1 MRFVLL
7 MAAREVRASWRRLL
21 FFFVCVAVGVGA
33 IVALRSIIQ
42 SVRTGLSREAR
53 AIVGGDVAI
62 STNRPMSDSVRAALE
77 QAIAAAPV
85 TARVDSISTPT
96 MARPEAGHGVAA
108 AKMVELRGVNAAFPL
123 YGTLSLQNGQP
134 YSHDLLANN
143 GALVRPELLAQLG
156 ISVGDR
162 IVIGGRAY
170 SIRGIIAEE
179 PGRRAG
185 SFSLGSRVLVDL
197 GDLRASGLLTYGSRA
212 DYEILLKMPPSAVD
226 GFAKTIRAQFRDR
239 FIGVRTYRSTEDA
252 IGNDMARA
260 ENHLSLVGFVI
271 LVLGGIGVWSVTRV
285 FVRQKV
291 KSVAILKCL
300 GATTGQVLAAYVA
313 QVVLLGLSGSAL
325 GVLLARIGIASI
337 PPSVGAALGV
347 STYGLTGSAVVQ
359 GVSVGVL
366 VSLLFSVVPLLEVRR
381 VKPLL
386 LIRGASPS
394 AAPARAWW
402 TVGGIRDRL
411 ARVDRLQAAA
421 AVVMAAGLVAIA
433 SWQAASLRVGVVV
446 VVGFAAVTL
455 VLQLASAGLIHAVR
469 PIARAK
475 SFALRHAV
483 LSLGRPGN
491 QTRVILLAVGLGSF
505 FVIGVRVLQ
514 SNLLQQ
520 FSVQLS
526 ESGADMFLIEIL
538 PDQVDRVRA
547 FLEARKAADAGPPRL
562 IPVLRARVTGVRPA
576 GASTFRDVRNQGR
589 EYTIT
594 YRDHLEPNET
604 VMSGTFWSPHSPL
617 PENAPVIEVSIEE
630 NIHDNF
636 RVNVGD
642 VMQFDVLGRIL
653 PATVTSIRKVEWEDA
668 RNGGFMFVFRPGPF
682 AHAPQ
687 TWIGILRAPQDP
699 TARGRFQR
707 DLVTEFPNISAI
719 DVREILTT
727 VQKAVRTITIAIS
740 VVGGVALGSGVLILI
755 GAVAMTKFQRVYEA
769 AILRTLGA
777 STRTLGAMLGFE
789 YATLGLLA
797 GVVGGAGAMAFSWA
811 VCRHVLDI
819 PWRPQ
824 PFVALAGAALTTLLV
839 GVVGVAAS
847 YDVLRRKPLGTL
859 RAE

>member
-1 MRFVLL
+1 

-42 SVRTGLSREAR
+42 NVRNGLSREAR

-62 STNRPMSDSVRAALE
+62 STNRPMSEDVRAELE
-77 QAIAAAPV
+77 SVIARAPV
-85 TARVDSISTPT
+85 MARVDSISTPT
-96 MARPEAGHGVAA
+96 MARPEAGTGAAA
-108 AKMVELRGVNAAFPL
+108 AKMVELRGVSDAFPL
-123 YGTLSLQNGQP
+123 YGTLTLENGQT
-134 YSHDLLANN
+134 YSHDLLANH

-156 ISVGDR
+156 LSVGDR
-162 IVIGGRAY
+162 IVIGGQAY
-170 SIRGIIAEE
+170 TIRGIISEE

-197 GDLRASGLLTYGSRA
+197 DDLRASGLLSYGSRA
-212 DYEILLKMPPSAVD
+212 NYEILLKLPPPAVD
-226 GFAKTIRAQFRDR
+226 TLARTIRTGFRER

-252 IGNDMARA
+252 IGDDMQRA

-300 GATTGQVLAAYVA
+300 GATTGQVLSAYVA
-313 QVVLLGLSGSAL
+313 QVVLLGLAGSAL
-325 GVLLARIGIASI
+325 GVLLAGVGIASI
-337 PPSVGAALGV
+337 PPSVGSALGLKD
-347 STYGLTGSAVVQ
+347 YGVTRSAVAQ

-386 LIRGASPS
+386 LIRGGLSGGAI
-394 AAPARAWW
+394 ARAWW
-402 TVGGIRDRL
+402 TLGGLRDRL
-411 ARVDRLQAAA
+411 SRIDRLQVVAALA
-421 AVVMAAGLVAIA
+421 MGAGLVAIA
-433 SWQAASLRVGVVV
+433 SWQAASLRVGAVVV
-446 VVGFAAVTL
+446 IGFAAVAL
-455 VLQLASAGLIHAVR
+455 VLNLASAGIIYAAR
-469 PIARAK
+469 PFTRSK
-475 SFALRHAV
+475 SFPLRHAV

-538 PDQVDRVRA
+538 PDQVEPVRA
-547 FLEARKAADAGPPRL
+547 FLNAHKAADAGPAQL
-562 IPVLRARVTGVRPA
+562 IPVLRARVTGVRSA
-576 GASTFRDVRNQGR
+576 GAKEFRDVRNQGR

-594 YRDHLEPNET
+594 YRDRLEPNET
-604 VMSGTFWSPHSPL
+604 VMSGSFWPPNAPL
-617 PENAPVIEVSIEE
+617 PESGQEIEVSVEE

-642 VMQFDVLGRIL
+642 VMQFDILGRVL
-653 PATVTSIRKVEWEDA
+653 PAKVTSIRKVEWEDA

-699 TARGRFQR
+699 AARGRFQR
-707 DLVTEFPNISAI
+707 DLVTAFPNVSAI
-719 DVREILTT
+719 DVREILVT
-727 VQKAVRTITIAIS
+727 VQKAVRTITLAIS
-740 VVGGVALGSGVLILI
+740 IVGAVALGSGVLILV

-777 STRTLGAMLGFE
+777 STRTLGAMIAFE

-797 GVVGGAGAMAFSWA
+797 GLVGGAGAMAFSWA

-824 PFVALAGAALTTLLV
+824 PAVALVGMVLTTVLV
-839 GVVGVAAS
+839 GAVGVGAS

>member
-7 MAAREVRASWRRLL
+7 MAAREIRASWRRLL

-42 SVRTGLSREAR
+42 NVGSGLSREAR

-62 STNRPMSDSVRAALE
+62 STNRPMTDEVRGQLE
-77 QAIAAAPV
+77 AAIARATV
-85 TARVDSISTPT
+85 TERVDSISTPT
-96 MARPEAGHGVAA
+96 MARPETGHGAAA
-108 AKMVELRGVNAAFPL
+108 AKMVELRGVSAAFPL
-123 YGTLSLQNGQP
+123 YGTLTLQGGQT
-134 YSHDLLANN
+134 YSHALLARH

-156 ISVGDR
+156 LSVGDR
-162 IVIGGRAY
+162 IVIGGQAY
-170 SIRGIIAEE
+170 TIRGIISEE

-197 GDLRASGLLTYGSRA
+197 DDLRASGLLSYGSRA
-212 DYEILLKMPPSAVD
+212 DYEILLKMPAAAVD
-226 GFAKTIRAQFRDR
+226 GFAKTVRSAFRER

-252 IGNDMARA
+252 IGNDMQRA

-300 GATTGQVLAAYVA
+300 GATTGQVLTAYVA
-313 QVVLLGLSGSAL
+313 QVVLLGLAGSAL
-325 GVLLARIGIASI
+325 GVLLAWAGIRSI
-337 PPSVGAALGV
+337 PPSVGSTLGLKD
-347 STYGLTGSAVVQ
+347 YGLTGSAVAQ

-386 LIRGASPS
+386 LIRGGS
-394 AAPARAWW
+394 AGGAVLRPWW
-402 TVGGIRDRL
+402 TAGGIRDRL
-411 ARVDRLQAAA
+411 SRLDRFQAAA
-421 AVVMAAGLVAIA
+421 AVVMGAGLVAIA
-433 SWQAASLRVGVVV
+433 SWQAASLRVGAVVV
-446 VVGFAAVTL
+446 IGFAAVAL
-455 VLQLASAGLIHAVR
+455 ALNLASAGVIHAVR

-491 QTRVILLAVGLGSF
+491 QTRVILLAVGLGCF

-538 PDQVDRVRA
+538 PDQVDAMRT
-547 FLEARKAADAGPPRL
+547 FLDARKAPDAGPPQL
-562 IPVLRARVTGVRPA
+562 IPVLRARGTGVKDA
-576 GASTFRDVRNQGR
+576 GAAAFRDVRNRGR

-594 YRDHLEPNET
+594 YRDRLEPNET
-604 VMSGTFWSPHSPL
+604 ILQGRFWPSQPL
-617 PENAPVIEVSIEE
+617 PENAPELEVSIEE

-636 RVNVGD
+636 HVNVGD
-642 VMQFDVLGRIL
+642 VMQFDVLGRQL
-653 PATVTSIRKVEWEDA
+653 PAKVTSIRKVEWEDA

-699 TARGRFQR
+699 AARGRFQR
-707 DLVTEFPNISAI
+707 DLATAFPNVSAI
-719 DVREILTT
+719 DVREVLAT
-727 VQKAVRTITIAIS
+727 VRKAVDTITVAIS
-740 VVGGVALGSGVLILI
+740 IVGAIALGSGVLILI

-777 STRTLGAMLGFE
+777 STRMLGAMLAVE

-797 GVVGGAGAMAFSWA
+797 GLVGGAGAMGFSWA

-824 PFVALAGAALTTLLV
+824 PLVAFAGMVLTAVLVAIV
-839 GVVGVAAS
+839 GVGAS

>member
-1 MRFVLL
+1 MKFVLL
-7 MAAREVRASWRRLL
+7 MAGREVRASWRRLL

-53 AIVGGDVAI
+53 TIVGGDVAI
-62 STNRPMSDSVRAALE
+62 STTRPMADDLRASLE
-77 QAIAAAPV
+77 RAIAAAPV
-85 TARVDSISTPT
+85 AARVDSISTPT
-96 MARPEAGHGVAA
+96 MARPESGEGAAA
-108 AKMVELRGVNAAFPL
+108 AKMVELRGVGAAFPL
-123 YGTLSLQNGQP
+123 YGTLTLQDGRP
-134 YSHDLLANN
+134 YSHDLLANH

-156 ISVGDR
+156 IAVGDR
-162 IVIGGRAY
+162 IVIGGQAY
-170 SIRGIIAEE
+170 TIRGIISEE

-185 SFSLGSRVLVDL
+185 SFSLGSRVLVDID
-197 GDLRASGLLTYGSRA
+197 DLRASGLLSYGSRA
-212 DYEILLKMPPSAVD
+212 NYEILLKMPASAVD
-226 GFAKTIRAQFRDR
+226 GFAKAIRGNFRDR

-252 IGNDMARA
+252 IGNDMERA

-300 GATTGQVLAAYVA
+300 GATTGQVLAAYIA
-313 QVVLLGLSGSAL
+313 QVLLLGIAGSAL
-325 GVLLARIGIASI
+325 GVLLARAGIAAI
-337 PPSVGAALGV
+337 PPSVGSALGV
-347 STYGLTGSAVVQ
+347 TSYGLTASAVAQ
-359 GVSVGVL
+359 GVSIGIL

-386 LIRGASPS
+386 LIRGGLTT
-394 AAPARAWW
+394 APPPRAWW
-402 TVGGIRDRL
+402 TAGGLRDRL
-411 ARVDRLQAAA
+411 SRVDRLQALAA
-421 AVVMAAGLVAIA
+421 FVMGAGLIAIA
-433 SWQAASLRVGVVV
+433 SWQAASLRVGAVV
-446 VVGFAAVTL
+446 
-455 VLQLASAGLIHAVR
+455 
-469 PIARAK
+469 
-475 SFALRHAV
+475 
-483 LSLGRPGN
+483 
-491 QTRVILLAVGLGSF
+491 
-505 FVIGVRVLQ
+505 VIGVRALQ
-514 SNLLQQ
+514 TNLLRQ

-538 PDQVDRVRA
+538 PDQVDRMRA
-547 FLEARKAADAGPPRL
+547 FLDARKAPDSGPARL
-562 IPVLRARVTGVRPA
+562 IPVLRARVTGVRDPKTA
-576 GASTFRDVRNQGR
+576 GFRDVRNQGR

-604 VMSGTFWSPHSPL
+604 VISGSFWPPHSPL
-617 PENAPVIEVSIEE
+617 PENAPEFEVSVEQ
-630 NIHDNF
+630 NIHDSY
-636 RVNVGD
+636 RVDVGD
-642 VMQFDVLGRIL
+642 VMQFDVLGRVL
-653 PATVTSIRKVEWEDA
+653 PARVTSIRKVEWEDA

-699 TARGRFQR
+699 TPRGQFQR
-707 DLVTEFPNISAI
+707 DLATEFPNVSAI
-719 DVREILTT
+719 DVREILVT
-727 VQKAVRTITIAIS
+727 VQKAVHTITVAIS
-740 VVGGVALGSGVLILI
+740 VVGGIALGSGVLILI

-777 STRTLGAMLGFE
+777 STRTLGAMLAFE
-789 YATLGLLA
+789 YATLGVLA
-797 GVVGGAGAMAFSWA
+797 GFVGAAGAMVFSWA

-824 PFVALAGAALTTLLV
+824 PLVAVVGMVLTTVMV
-839 GVVGVAAS
+839 GVVGVGAS

>member
-1 MRFVLL
+1 MKFVLL

-53 AIVGGDVAI
+53 TIVGGDVDI
-62 STNRPMSDSVRAALE
+62 TTNRQIPDDVRASLE
-77 QAIAAAPV
+77 RAIASVPV

-96 MARPEAGHGVAA
+96 MARPETGQGAA
-108 AKMVELRGVNAAFPL
+108 AARMVELRGVGKAFPL
-123 YGTLSLQNGQP
+123 YGTLTLEGGQR
-134 YSHDLLANN
+134 YSHDLLANH

-156 ISVGDR
+156 IAVGDR
-162 IVIGGRAY
+162 IVIGGQAY
-170 SIRGIIAEE
+170 TIRGIISEE

-185 SFSLGSRVLVDL
+185 SFSLGSRVLVDID
-197 GDLRASGLLTYGSRA
+197 DLRASGLLSYGSRA
-212 DYEILLKMPPSAVD
+212 NYEILLKMPASGVD
-226 GFAKTIRAQFRDR
+226 AFAKDIRARFRDR
-239 FIGVRTYRSTEDA
+239 FIGVRTFRSTEDA

-313 QVVLLGLSGSAL
+313 QVLLLGIAGSVLGVVLAATGIAAIPPSVGSAL
-325 GVLLARIGIASI
+325 GVS
-337 PPSVGAALGV
+337 S
-347 STYGLTGSAVVQ
+347 YGLTLSAVAQ
-359 GVSVGVL
+359 GVSVGIL

-386 LIRGASPS
+386 LIRGGMTTRAPS
-394 AAPARAWW
+394 RAWW
-402 TVGGIRDRL
+402 TTGGMRDRL
-411 ARVDRLQAAA
+411 AHIDRLQALA
-421 AVVMAAGLVAIA
+421 AVTMGAGLVAIA
-433 SWQAASLRVGVVV
+433 SWQAASFRVGAVVV
-446 VVGFAAVTL
+446 IGFAAVAF
-455 VLQLASAGLIHAVR
+455 VLHLASSGVIYAVR
-469 PIARAK
+469 PIARSK
-475 SFALRHAV
+475 SFPVRHAV

-505 FVIGVRVLQ
+505 FVIGVRALQ
-514 SNLLQQ
+514 TNLLQQ

-538 PDQVDRVRA
+538 PDQAERMRA
-547 FLEARKAADAGPPRL
+547 FLDARKASDAGPPRL
-562 IPVLRARVTGVRPA
+562 IPVLRARVTGIRSRNAP
-576 GASTFRDVRNQGR
+576 SFRDVRNQGR

-594 YRDHLEPNET
+594 YRDHLEPNEKLIR
-604 VMSGTFWSPHSPL
+604 GTFWPADAPL
-617 PENAPVIEVSIEE
+617 PENAPEYEVSVEE
-630 NIHDNF
+630 NVHDNYH
-636 RVNVGD
+636 VDVGD
-642 VMQFDVLGRIL
+642 VMQFDVLGRVL
-653 PATVTSIRKVEWEDA
+653 PAKVTSIRKVEWEDA

-699 TARGRFQR
+699 AARGRFQR
-707 DLVTEFPNISAI
+707 DLATEFPNVSAI
-719 DVREILTT
+719 DVREILVTI
-727 VQKAVRTITIAIS
+727 QKAVRTITIAIS

-777 STRTLGAMLGFE
+777 STHMLGVMLTFE

-797 GVVGGAGAMAFSWA
+797 GLVGGAGAMAFSWA

-824 PFVALAGAALTTLLV
+824 PLVAVVGMVLTMILV
-839 GVVGVAAS
+839 AVVGVGAS

>member
-62 STNRPMSDSVRAALE
+62 STSRAMSDSLRAELE
-77 QAIAAAPV
+77 TAIAAAPV
-85 TARVDSISTPT
+85 AARVDSISTPT
-96 MARPEAGHGVAA
+96 MARPEQGHGSAA
-108 AKMVELRGVNAAFPL
+108 AKMVELRGVGPAFPL
-123 YGTLSLQNGQP
+123 YGTLTLQDGQT
-134 YSHDLLANN
+134 YSHDLLANH

-156 ISVGDR
+156 VAVGDR
-162 IVIGGRAY
+162 IVIGGQAY
-170 SIRGIIAEE
+170 TIRGIISEE

-185 SFSLGSRVLVDL
+185 SFSLGSRVLVDID
-197 GDLRASGLLTYGSRA
+197 DLRASGLLTFGSRA
-212 DYEILLKMPPSAVD
+212 NYEILLKMPASAVD
-226 GFAKTIRAQFRDR
+226 GFARSTRAKFRDR
-239 FIGVRTYRSTEDA
+239 FIGVRTFRSTEDA
-252 IGNDMARA
+252 IGNDMERA

-300 GATTGQVLAAYVA
+300 GATTPQVLSAYVA
-313 QVVLLGLSGSAL
+313 QVVLLGLAGSAL
-325 GVLLARIGIASI
+325 GVLLAKLGIAAI

-347 STYGLTGSAVVQ
+347 SAYSLTGSAVAQ

-386 LIRGASPS
+386 LIRGALSS
-394 AAPARAWW
+394 GAPPRPWW
-402 TVGGIRDRL
+402 TSAGIRERL
-411 ARVDRLQAAA
+411 AGIDRLQALA
-421 AVVMAAGLVAIA
+421 AVIMGAGLIGIA
-433 SWQAASLRVGVVV
+433 SWQAASLRVGAVVV
-446 VVGFAAVTL
+446 IGFAAVAF
-455 VLQLASAGLIHAVR
+455 VLNVASAAVVYAVR
-469 PIARAK
+469 PIARSK
-475 SFALRHAV
+475 SFSLRHAV

-505 FVIGVRVLQ
+505 FVIGVRALQ

-538 PDQVDRVRA
+538 PDQVEKVRA
-547 FLEARKAADAGPPRL
+547 FLEARKALDAGPPRL
-562 IPVLRARVTGVRPA
+562 IPVLRARVTGVRTA
-576 GASTFRDVRNQGR
+576 GAPTFHDVRNRGR

-594 YRDHLEPNET
+594 YRDHLEPNEK
-604 VMSGTFWSPHSPL
+604 VIDGAFWAERSPL
-617 PENAPVIEVSIEE
+617 PEDAPIVDVSVEE
-630 NIHDNF
+630 NIHDSF

-642 VMQFDVLGRIL
+642 VMKFDVLGRQID
-653 PATVTSIRKVEWEDA
+653 ARVTSIRKVEWEDA

-699 TARGRFQR
+699 TARGQFQR
-707 DLVTEFPNISAI
+707 DLVTAFPNVSAI
-719 DVREILTT
+719 AVREILVTI
-727 VQKAVRTITIAIS
+727 QKAVDTITIAIS
-740 VVGGVALGSGVLILI
+740 VVGAVALGSGVLILI

-777 STRTLGAMLGFE
+777 STRMLGTMLAFE
-789 YATLGLLA
+789 YAALGLLA
-797 GVVGGAGAMAFSWA
+797 GLVGAAGAMAFSWA

-824 PFVALAGAALTTLLV
+824 PLVAVAGMVLTTLLV
-839 GVVGVAAS
+839 GVVGVGAS

>member
-42 SVRTGLSREAR
+42 SVRDGLSREAR

-62 STNRPMSDSVRAALE
+62 ATNRPISDSLRAELE
-77 QAIAAAPV
+77 SAIAGAPV
-85 TARVDSISTPT
+85 AGRVESISTPT
-96 MARPEAGHGVAA
+96 MARPEAGKGSASA
-108 AKMVELRGVNAAFPL
+108 RMVELRGVGPAFPL
-123 YGTLSLQNGQP
+123 YGTLSLQNGLT
-134 YSHDLLANN
+134 YSHDLLANH
-143 GALVRPELLAQLG
+143 GALVRPELLAELG

-162 IVIGGRAY
+162 VVIGGQPY
-170 SIRGIIAEE
+170 TIRGIISEE

-197 GDLRASGLLTYGSRA
+197 DDLRNSGLLSYGSRA
-212 DYEILLKMPPSAVD
+212 NYEILLKMPASAVD
-226 GFAKTIRAQFRDR
+226 GFARTIRAKFRDR

-313 QVVLLGLSGSAL
+313 QVVLLGLAGSAL
-325 GVLLARIGIASI
+325 GVGLAKAGIASI
-337 PPSVGAALGV
+337 PPSIGTALGV
-347 STYGLTGSAVVQ
+347 STYGLTRSAVAQ
-359 GVSVGVL
+359 GVSVGML

-386 LIRGASPS
+386 LIRGASA
-394 AAPARAWW
+394 AAPARSWW
-402 TVGGIRDRL
+402 TLGGVRDRL
-411 ARVDRLQAAA
+411 SRLDYLQLLA
-421 AVVMAAGLVAIA
+421 AVIMGGGLVAIA
-433 SWQAASLRVGVVV
+433 SWQAASLRVGAVVV
-446 VVGFAAVTL
+446 ISFAAVAF
-455 VLQLASAGLIHAVR
+455 VLNLASAAVIYAVR
-469 PIARAK
+469 PIARAR
-475 SFALRHAV
+475 SFSLRHAV

-538 PDQVDRVRA
+538 PDQVESVRA
-547 FLEARKAADAGPPRL
+547 FLEARKAADAGPARL
-562 IPVLRARVTGVRPA
+562 IPVLRARVTGVRAA
-576 GASTFRDVRNQGR
+576 GAADFRDVRNQGR

-594 YRDHLEPNET
+594 YRDHLEPNEK
-604 VMSGTFWSPHSPL
+604 VLNGTFWPARSPL
-617 PENAPVIEVSIEE
+617 PENTPLLEVSIEE
-630 NIHDNF
+630 NMHDNY

-642 VMQFDVLGRIL
+642 VMQFDVLGRVL
-653 PATVTSIRKVEWEDA
+653 PAKVTSIRKVEWEDA

-707 DLVTEFPNISAI
+707 DLATAFPNVSAI
-719 DVREILTT
+719 DVREILVTIER
-727 VQKAVRTITIAIS
+727 AVHTITIAIS

-777 STRTLGAMLGFE
+777 STRTLGAMLAFE

-797 GVVGGAGAMAFSWA
+797 GLVGGAGAMAFSWA

-824 PFVALAGAALTTLLV
+824 PLVAAAGMVLTTVLV
-839 GVVGVAAS
+839 GVVGLGAS

>member
-1 MRFVLL
+1 VKFVLL
-7 MAAREVRASWRRLL
+7 MAGREVRASWRRLL

-53 AIVGGDVAI
+53 TIVGGDVAI
-62 STNRPMSDSVRAALE
+62 STNRPMADDLRASLE
-77 QAIAAAPV
+77 RAIAAAPV
-85 TARVDSISTPT
+85 AARVDSISTPT
-96 MARPEAGHGVAA
+96 MARPESGEGAAA
-108 AKMVELRGVNAAFPL
+108 AKMVELRGVGAAFPL
-123 YGTLSLQNGQP
+123 YGTLTLQDGRP
-134 YSHDLLANN
+134 YSHDLLANH

-156 ISVGDR
+156 IAVGDR
-162 IVIGGRAY
+162 IVIGGQAY
-170 SIRGIIAEE
+170 TIRGIISEE

-185 SFSLGSRVLVDL
+185 SFSLGSRVLVDID
-197 GDLRASGLLTYGSRA
+197 DLRASGLLSYGSRA
-212 DYEILLKMPPSAVD
+212 NYEILLKMPASAVD
-226 GFAKTIRAQFRDR
+226 GFAKAIRGNFRDR

-252 IGNDMARA
+252 IGNDMERA

-300 GATTGQVLAAYVA
+300 GATTGQVLAAYIA
-313 QVVLLGLSGSAL
+313 QVLLLGIAGSAL
-325 GVLLARIGIASI
+325 GVLLARAGIAAI
-337 PPSVGAALGV
+337 PPSVGSALGV
-347 STYGLTGSAVVQ
+347 TSYGLTASAVAQ
-359 GVSVGVL
+359 GVSIGIL

-386 LIRGASPS
+386 LIRGGLTT
-394 AAPARAWW
+394 APPPRAWW
-402 TVGGIRDRL
+402 TAGGLRDRL
-411 ARVDRLQAAA
+411 SRVDRLQALAA
-421 AVVMAAGLVAIA
+421 FVMGAGLIAIA
-433 SWQAASLRVGVVV
+433 SWQAASLRVGAVVV
-446 VVGFAAVTL
+446 IGFAAVAV
-455 VLQLASAGLIHAVR
+455 VLHLASSAVIYAVR

-475 SFALRHAV
+475 SFSLRHAV

-505 FVIGVRVLQ
+505 FVIGVRALQ
-514 SNLLQQ
+514 TNLLRQ

-538 PDQVDRVRA
+538 PDQVDRMRA
-547 FLEARKAADAGPPRL
+547 FLDARKAPDSGPARL
-562 IPVLRARVTGVRPA
+562 IPVLRARVTGVRDPKTA
-576 GASTFRDVRNQGR
+576 GFRDVRNQGR

-604 VMSGTFWSPHSPL
+604 VISGSFWPPHSPL
-617 PENAPVIEVSIEE
+617 PENAPEFEVSVEQ
-630 NIHDNF
+630 NIHDSY
-636 RVNVGD
+636 RVDVGD
-642 VMQFDVLGRIL
+642 VMQFDVLGRVL
-653 PATVTSIRKVEWEDA
+653 PARVTSIRKVEWEDA

-699 TARGRFQR
+699 TPRGQFQR
-707 DLVTEFPNISAI
+707 DLATEFPNVSAI
-719 DVREILTT
+719 DVREILVT
-727 VQKAVRTITIAIS
+727 VQKAVHTITVAIS
-740 VVGGVALGSGVLILI
+740 VVGGIALGSGVLILI

-777 STRTLGAMLGFE
+777 STRTLGAMLAFE
-789 YATLGLLA
+789 YATLGVLA
-797 GVVGGAGAMAFSWA
+797 GFVGAAGAMVFSWA

-824 PFVALAGAALTTLLV
+824 PLVAVVGMVLTTVMV
-839 GVVGVAAS
+839 GVVGVGAS